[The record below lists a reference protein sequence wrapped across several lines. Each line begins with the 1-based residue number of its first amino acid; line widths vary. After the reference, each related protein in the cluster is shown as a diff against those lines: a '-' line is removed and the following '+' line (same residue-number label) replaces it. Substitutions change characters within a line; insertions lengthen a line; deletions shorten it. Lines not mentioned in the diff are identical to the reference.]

1 MVSRGKMETR
11 PRTCKKAHKVPAPCH
26 LKLVT
31 CYPSPDIS
39 IVRILSYPTSTV
51 PAMTSIRKGTDTVNK
66 REQLAQWTSLVADTG
81 DLDMIAELAPED
93 ATTNPSL
100 LLAAARDER
109 YRPMLQQAAD
119 LCRTLGHGDEMD
131 WLTDCFACLAGL
143 AYLACLSAISCVAMR
158 LGDY

>member
-1 MVSRGKMETR
+1 M
-11 PRTCKKAHKVPAPCH
+11 
-26 LKLVT
+26 
-31 CYPSPDIS
+31 
-39 IVRILSYPTSTV
+39 
-51 PAMTSIRKGTDTVNK
+51 NK

-119 LCRTLGHGDEMD
+119 LCRTLGHGGEMD
-131 WLTDCFACLAGL
+131 WL
-143 AYLACLSAISCVAMR
+143 
-158 LGDY
+158 